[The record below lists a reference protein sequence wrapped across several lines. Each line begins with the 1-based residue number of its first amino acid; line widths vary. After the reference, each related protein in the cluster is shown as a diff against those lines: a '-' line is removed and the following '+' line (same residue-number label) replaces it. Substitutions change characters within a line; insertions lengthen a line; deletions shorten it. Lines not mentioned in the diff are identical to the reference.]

1 MKFVVDTN
9 LVFSAILNTQGK
21 IGDLLMNS
29 HGFFEFYSCETL
41 RAELSKH
48 KSKLLELSGLS
59 DAELDQS
66 IYQTASHINFVNE
79 ALIPFEYWLRA
90 ADLVR
95 DIDMDDI
102 AFLALTEFLQ
112 VKLWTGDK
120 ELLRGLAKKGYTN
133 FTTTEEL
140 FTLRALLE

>member
-29 HGFFEFYSCETL
+29 QGVFEFYSCETL
-41 RAELSKH
+41 RAELNNH
-48 KSKLLELSGLS
+48 APKLLELSGLS
-59 DAELDQS
+59 DAELALS
-66 IYQTASHINFVNE
+66 IYQITSHIHFINE
-79 ALIPFEYWLRA
+79 SLIPFEYWLKA

-95 DIDMDDI
+95 EVDMDDI
-102 AFLALTEFLQ
+102 AFVSLTEFLQ

-140 FTLRALLE
+140 YTLRALLE